1 MQLTCFSLYYV
12 LQLEKNNKELIFI
25 TSSSQRKQERLN
37 SGLLDTMSTQLYN
50 LILGGCILYGLLLN
64 VIIVIF
70 FGDVFAGID
79 PRLFLIGYFVLCFGG
94 IYLAR
99 SGNPMTSFLGYNLVV
114 LPIGALLSVALP
126 GYAAYDIRLAI
137 VTTACIVAVM
147 ITAATLHPEYFAGL
161 GTTLFFSLLI
171 GVVVELIAMLLGYEP
186 SIFNWAFVLLFTLYI
201 GYDWYKAQ
209 AYPKTLDNAIDSAL
223 DIYLDIIN
231 LFIRILN
238 ILNKKRK

>member
-1 MQLTCFSLYYV
+1 M
-12 LQLEKNNKELIFI
+12 
-25 TSSSQRKQERLN
+25 TSSSERKQERLN
-37 SGLLDTMSTQLYN
+37 SGLSDTMSAQLYN
-50 LILGGCILYGLLLN
+50 LALGGCILYGILLN
-64 VIIVIF
+64 VIIVVF

-79 PRLFLIGYFVLCFGG
+79 PRVFLIGYFVLCFGG
-94 IYLAR
+94 IYLAN
-99 SGNPMTSFLGYNLVV
+99 SDKPLTSFLGYNLVV
-114 LPIGALLSVALP
+114 FPIGALLSVALP
-126 GYAAYDIRLAI
+126 DYAAADIRLAV
-137 VTTACIVAVM
+137 VTTAFIVAVM
-147 ITAATLHPEYFAGL
+147 ITAATLYPHYFAGL

-171 GVVVELIAMLLGYEP
+171 GLIVELIALLMGFEP

-231 LFIRILN
+231 LFIRILS

>member
-1 MQLTCFSLYYV
+1 M
-12 LQLEKNNKELIFI
+12 
-25 TSSSQRKQERLN
+25 TSSSERKLERLN
-37 SGLLDTMSTQLYN
+37 SGLPDTMSAQLYN
-50 LILGGCILYGLLLN
+50 LVLGGCILYGLLLN

-70 FGDVFAGID
+70 FGDLFAGID
-79 PRLFLIGYFVLCFGG
+79 PRVFLIGYFVLCFGG
-94 IYLAR
+94 IYLAN
-99 SGNPMTSFLGYNLVV
+99 SSKPLTSFLGYNLVV

-126 GYAAYDIRLAI
+126 DYAAADIRLAV
-137 VTTACIVAVM
+137 VTTAFIVAVM
-147 ITAATLHPEYFAGL
+147 ITTATLYPHYFAGL

-171 GVVVELIAMLLGYEP
+171 GVIVELVALLLGFEP